1 VKETDLYQP
10 IHDYLVKQGY
20 AVQAEVNHC
29 DIIASKSDDLI
40 VIELKTRFGLDLLMQ
55 ATQRQSIT
63 DSVYVAIP
71 GPIKM
76 SKRSRWPQ
84 KKRLLR
90 QLELG
95 LILVHLNLDEPW
107 VEVAFHPL
115 PYQRRKL
122 KRKKRAVL
130 NEMSLRSGSYN
141 KGGSTKKKLV
151 TAYRE
156 NALFIACCLDKFG
169 ALTPAQLRAMNTG
182 PKTGSVLSSNFYD
195 WFQRVER
202 GVYALSAQGKTDLKN
217 YPELRKRFSRQLRGV
232 DAPSR

>member
-1 VKETDLYQP
+1 MKETDLYQP
-10 IHDYLVKQGY
+10 VHDYLVKQGY

-29 DIIASKSDDLI
+29 DIIASKDDDLI

-71 GPIKM
+71 GPINM

-95 LILVHLNLDEPW
+95 LILVHLSLDEPW

-130 NEMSLRSGSYN
+130 KEMSLRSGSYN
-141 KGGSTKKKLV
+141 QGGSTKKKLV

-156 NALFIACCLDKFG
+156 NALLIACCLDKFG
-169 ALTPAQLRAMNTG
+169 SLTPAQLRAMNTG
-182 PKTGSVLSSNFYD
+182 LKTGSILSSNFYD
-195 WFQRVER
+195 WFQRMER
-202 GVYALSAQGKTDLKN
+202 GVYDLSAQGKTDLGN
-217 YPELRKRFSRQLRGV
+217 YPELRKRFYRQLKGV
-232 DAPSR
+232 DTPSK

>member
-1 VKETDLYQP
+1 MKETDLYQP
-10 IHDYLVKQGY
+10 IHDYLVKLGY
-20 AVQAEVNHC
+20 GVQAEVNHC
-29 DIIASKSDDLI
+29 DIIASKNDDLI

-71 GPIKM
+71 GPITM

-95 LILVHLNLDEPW
+95 LILVHLGQDEPW
-107 VEVAFHPL
+107 VEIAFHPL

-130 NEMSLRSGSYN
+130 DEIALRSGSYN
-141 KGGSTKKKLV
+141 QGGSTKTKLV

-156 NALFIACCLDKFG
+156 NAIFIACCLEKFG
-169 ALTPAQLRAMNTG
+169 ALTPAQLRVMNTG
-182 PKTGSVLSSNFYD
+182 SKTTSILSSNFYD

-202 GVYALSAQGKTDLKN
+202 GVYALSSQGRTDLKQ
-217 YPELRKRFSRQLRGV
+217 YPALRKNFIKQLKGFET
-232 DAPSR
+232 PKK